1 MTVKLTKKQLAVL
14 EFLENF
20 TEENNYSPSYRE
32 IATALGLSSVAS
44 VAQHIDNCV
53 AAGFLIKVPHAA
65 RSLRV
70 VRSSAY
76 QETQRLFKSHIKA
89 LEDRLELAKAGEDD
103 GETDMIAIKDD
114 LVTLRAAAKILKLE
128 I

>member
-1 MTVKLTKKQLAVL
+1 MAGPTKKQQMLL
-14 EFLENF
+14 DFIEQFSD
-20 TEENNYSPSYRE
+20 ENNYSPSYRE

-65 RSLRV
+65 RSLRMI
-70 VRSSAY
+70 RSEGY

-114 LVTLRAAAKILKLE
+114 IITLRAAAKILKLE

>member
-1 MTVKLTKKQLAVL
+1 MPTKSQQLL
-14 EFLENF
+14 LDFIEQF
-20 TEENNYSPSYRE
+20 TDENNYSPSYRE
-32 IATALGLSSVAS
+32 IAAALGLGSVAT

-70 VRSSAY
+70 IRSEGFDESR
-76 QETQRLFKSHIKA
+76 RLFKTHI
-89 LEDRLELAKAGEDD
+89 E
-103 GETDMIAIKDD
+103 AIKDRIEQAKEAGEEERVGAAEDD
-114 LVTLRAAAKILKLE
+114 LMTLRAAAKILKLE

>member
-1 MTVKLTKKQLAVL
+1 MPNPTKRQQLML
-14 EFLENF
+14 DFIEQFSD
-20 TEENNYSPSYRE
+20 ENNFSPSYRE
-32 IATALGLSSVAS
+32 IATALGLNSVAS

-103 GETDMIAIKDD
+103 GETDMVAIKDD

>member
-1 MTVKLTKKQLAVL
+1 MPTKHQQILL
-14 EFLENF
+14 DFIESF
-20 TEENNYSPSYRE
+20 TDENNFSPSYRE

-53 AAGFLIKVPHAA
+53 AAGYLIKVPHAA

-70 VRSSAY
+70 IRSEGY
-76 QETQRLFKSHIKA
+76 DETKRLFNTHIDAIRDRIEQAKEKEELEKLGV
-89 LEDRLELAKAGEDD
+89 LED
-103 GETDMIAIKDD
+103 D
-114 LVTLRAAAKILKLE
+114 LMTLRAAAKILKLE

>member
-1 MTVKLTKKQLAVL
+1 MPTKSQQLL
-14 EFLENF
+14 LDFIETF
-20 TEENNYSPSYRE
+20 TDENNFSPSYRE
-32 IATALGLSSVAS
+32 IAAALGLSSVAS

-70 VRSSAY
+70 IRGEGFDESR
-76 QETQRLFKSHIKA
+76 RLFRTHI
-89 LEDRLELAKAGEDD
+89 D
-103 GETDMIAIKDD
+103 AIKDRIEQAEGDQEKINALNDD
-114 LVTLRAAAKILKLE
+114 LMTLRAAAKILKLD